1 MLFNQYLYSISNNLK
16 VFRDD
21 QFPLYGGGNKGRKM
35 SYIAKDILQKK
46 ANALVT
52 NGSIQSNH
60 CRAVAL
66 FAAQNKI
73 SCTLILHGSEND
85 FYKQSGNAKIIRN
98 SGVDIK
104 FVKSGEGID
113 LASKEVIE
121 EYKILG
127 YRPYEIWGGGHTL
140 EGGKAYVDSVLELKK
155 ICTKAQWFP
164 DYIFI
169 ASGTGSTQA
178 GILAGLDKYLLKR
191 IKVVGISVARD
202 KRRAESVVSEF
213 YQQLCS
219 YYNINDYNQDAVVD
233 DSYLFGGYNQ
243 ANEELRKFS
252 NNSIKNYGLILD
264 TCYTGKA
271 FYGML
276 DYIKQSNLGSKNILF
291 WHTGGIFN
299 YLSQ

>member
-1 MLFNQYLYSISNNLK
+1 MSCNQELYSIHSSLK

-35 SYIAKDILQKK
+35 SYIAKDIIQKK

-73 SCTLILHGSEND
+73 PCTLILHGSQND
-85 FYKQSGNAKIIRN
+85 FYSQSGNAKIIRDSSAN
-98 SGVDIK
+98 IK
-104 FVKSGEGID
+104 FVNSGEEINN
-113 LASKEVIE
+113 ASQEAIKEYE
-121 EYKILG
+121 QLG
-127 YRPYEIWGGGHTL
+127 FAPYEIWGGGHTK
-140 EGGKAYVDSVLELKK
+140 EGGIAYIEVVAELKQ
-155 ICTKAQWFP
+155 ICEQTKWIP
-164 DYIFI
+164 DYLFI

-178 GILAGLDKYLLKR
+178 GILAGLDKYSLKG
-191 IKVVGISVARD
+191 IKVVGISVARE
-202 KRRAESVVSEF
+202 KSRAESVINEF
-213 YQQLCS
+213 YRQLS
-219 YYNINDYNQDAVVD
+219 NYYNIDDCHQDIIVD

-243 ANEELRKFS
+243 ANDELINFS

-276 DYIKQSNLGSKNILF
+276 DYIKRNNLGSKNILF